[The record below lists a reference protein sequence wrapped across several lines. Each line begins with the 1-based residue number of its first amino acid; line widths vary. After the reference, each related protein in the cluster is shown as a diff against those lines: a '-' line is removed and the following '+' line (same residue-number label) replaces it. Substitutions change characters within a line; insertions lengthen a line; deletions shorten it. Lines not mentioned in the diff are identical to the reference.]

1 MKKLFF
7 LFCMAVIAA
16 SFTRCRT
23 AGNAVASQNILY
35 EFGRND
41 MDVSDQKT
49 AEATSTKIL
58 GIDFAR
64 LFNKESGNFNSE
76 GYVGVVKGQIPVVG
90 IIINPTRVQNYA
102 LYNLFKSEPSYDFVL
117 YPRFEQET
125 KGIPFIFTTTKA
137 KVTAKLGKIK

>member
-1 MKKLFF
+1 MKKLSV
-7 LFCMAVIAA
+7 LFCIVAIAA
-16 SFTRCRT
+16 SFTACRT

-41 MDVSDQKT
+41 MDVSDQKS
-49 AEATSTKIL
+49 AEASSTKII

-76 GYVGVVKGQIPVVG
+76 GYAGVVKGQIPIVG
-90 IIINPTRVQNYA
+90 VIINPTTVQNYA
-102 LYNLFKSEPSYDFVL
+102 LYNLLKAEPTYDFVL

-125 KGIPFIFTTTKA
+125 KGIPFLFTTTKA

>member
-1 MKKLFF
+1 MKKLSV
-7 LFCMAVIAA
+7 LFCIVAIAA
-16 SFTRCRT
+16 AFTGCRT
-23 AGNAVASQNILY
+23 AGKAAASQNILY

-41 MDVSDQKT
+41 MEVSDQKS
-49 AEATSTKIL
+49 AEASSSKIL

-90 IIINPTRVQNYA
+90 IIINPTKVQNYA
-102 LYNLFKSEPSYDFVL
+102 LFNLLKSEPTYDFVL

-137 KVTAKLGKIK
+137 KVTSKLGKIK